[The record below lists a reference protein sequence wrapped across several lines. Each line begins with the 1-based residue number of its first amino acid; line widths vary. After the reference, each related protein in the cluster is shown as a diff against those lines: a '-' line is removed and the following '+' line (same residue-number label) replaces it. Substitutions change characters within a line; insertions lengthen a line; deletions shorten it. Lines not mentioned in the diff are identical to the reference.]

1 MFKFFVIICFCSFAL
16 AEESS
21 ECDCD
26 ILQIHSEDDP
36 NKYYNFT
43 KQWDEEEEE
52 YFYFSI
58 EHHLKQWRHELN
70 KYINFKDTDRNHLRN
85 PISCQN
91 GSQKL
96 ILESPW
102 QENESKVFEAQCLK
116 DNKCLA
122 SEEDVKG
129 EISIHYFSY
138 SCLSITYFL

>member
-1 MFKFFVIICFCSFAL
+1 MFKFFVMICFCSFAL

-43 KQWDEEEEE
+43 KQWDEEVKL

-58 EHHLKQWRHELN
+58 EHH
-70 KYINFKDTDRNHLRN
+70 FKNLTEIHRNHRSN

-91 GSQKL
+91 GSQEL
-96 ILESPW
+96 ILKSPW
-102 QENESKVFEAQCLK
+102 SENESKVFESKCLK
-116 DNKCLA
+116 DSKCLA
-122 SEEDVKG
+122 TKEDIRGK
-129 EISIHYFSY
+129 ISIDNFHQS
-138 SCLSITYFL
+138 

>member
-1 MFKFFVIICFCSFAL
+1 MFKSFVIICFCSFAL

-26 ILQIHSEDDP
+26 ILQIHSEDNP

-43 KQWDEEEEE
+43 KQWDEEVKL

-58 EHHLKQWRHELN
+58 EHHFKQWRHELSRYVN
-70 KYINFKDTDRNHLRN
+70 KTDIQRNHRRN

-91 GSQKL
+91 GSQELTLK
-96 ILESPW
+96 SPW
-102 QENESKVFEAQCLK
+102 SENESKVFKSKCLK

-122 SEEDVKG
+122 SKEDVRGK
-129 EISIHYFSY
+129 ISMH
-138 SCLSITYFL
+138 

>member
-26 ILQIHSEDDP
+26 ILQIHSEDNP

-43 KQWDEEEEE
+43 KQWDEEVKL

-58 EHHLKQWRHELN
+58 EHHFKQWSHKLN
-70 KYINFKDTDRNHLRN
+70 RYENLTEIHRNHQMN

-91 GSQKL
+91 GSQEL
-96 ILESPW
+96 VLQSPW
-102 QENESKVFEAQCLK
+102 PENESKVFESKCLK

-122 SEEDVKG
+122 SKEDVRGK
-129 EISIHYFSY
+129 ISMH
-138 SCLSITYFL
+138 